1 MFCGEAVYARSMSQN
16 MRYPGT
22 RGSVEHF
29 FTLWY
34 SIPSYFKVF
43 ETPEDIIGHLGAL
56 GFDMKLYRNRPS
68 KKLAMEERYAS
79 GEKFPVGEV
88 VRVFR
93 VFGRDTEYT
102 RAFFSDLKRGSLR
115 ALSHSKLRLLYRFQV
130 EPGYAAR
137 LMNAGLSMDG
147 IITAWRNGIAEEYA
161 TLAAA

>member
-1 MFCGEAVYARSMSQN
+1 MSQN
-16 MRYPGT
+16 MCYPGT

-34 SIPSYFKVF
+34 SIPSYFYLF
-43 ETPEDIIGHLGAL
+43 ETPEDIIGHLAAL
-56 GFDMKLYRNRPS
+56 GFDMKLYRRRPS
-68 KKLAMEERYAS
+68 KKLAMEERYTN
-79 GEKFPVGEV
+79 GEKFPVEEV

-102 RAFFSDLKRGSLR
+102 RAFFSALKRTSMHSL
-115 ALSHSKLRLLYRFQV
+115 LHSKLRLLYHFQV
-130 EPGYAAR
+130 EPEYAAR

-147 IITAWRNGIAEEYA
+147 IISAWRNGIAEEYA